1 MKPEELIH
9 KYYGLQPKLE
19 EILLQHSRDVAA
31 RVLMIVD
38 AHPEMKVDRTFIY
51 EAAMLH
57 DIGILYTNAP
67 GIECYG
73 TEHYLRH
80 GILGA
85 QILRKEGLPQ
95 HARVAERHTGTG
107 LTAQTI
113 RRQNLPL
120 PEQDFLPESLEE
132 QIICYADKFYSKS
145 RLEQPKTVE
154 QVLTSLSRFG
164 VDEMN
169 RFREW
174 NALFE

>member
-1 MKPEELIH
+1 MNPEELIH
-9 KYYGLQPKLE
+9 KYYVLQPKLE
-19 EILLQHSRDVAA
+19 EILLKHSRDVAQRSLQIA
-31 RVLMIVD
+31 D
-38 AHPEMKVDRTFIY
+38 AHPELHIDRTFIY

-57 DIGILYTNAP
+57 DIGVLYTDAP
-67 GIECYG
+67 GIECHG

-85 QILRKEGLPQ
+85 QILRQEGLPL

-107 LTAQTI
+107 LTASTI
-113 RRQNLPL
+113 RNQKLPL
-120 PEQDFLPESLEE
+120 PEQDFVPETVEE

-145 RLEQPKTVE
+145 RLDTPKTLE
-154 QVLTSLSRFG
+154 QVLVSLSRYG